1 MSTTLDIAALTQEK
15 QIIVCCG
22 SGGVGKTTSAAALG
36 VLGAKQGRRA
46 LVMTIDPAHRLAQA
60 MGLDGLSNDPQQIDL
75 DAPGSLHAMM
85 LDSKRTF
92 DRLVESYAEDER
104 TRDTIFA
111 NNYYQQMS
119 SSLGGSREL
128 IAMERV
134 YEIANSADYDLLI
147 VDTPPAQ
154 HALDF
159 LDAPK
164 RMIDLLDGTL
174 TGLLVKPYGLAAKV
188 QFDFFRQS
196 SAATLKFLERL
207 TGFEILADL
216 SDFMMAFSGMF
227 DGFKERSHKVMELM
241 RSPKTSFLL
250 VCAPEPGS
258 LGQADQFATRLRR
271 ESISIS
277 GVLVNR
283 VHLPLQTNGDL
294 PDADLMNEL
303 APIGS
308 LADTSQAALT
318 LIARV
323 ASAYT
328 TQRALATA
336 DAAALSQLLRSDL
349 PSHQVPHFNR
359 DLHSLEDLEE
369 FAAALHCAPDG
380 GET

>member
-1 MSTTLDIAALTQEK
+1 LSATLDISALTREK

-36 VLGAKQGRRA
+36 VLAAKQGRRV

-60 MGLDGLSNDPQQIDL
+60 MGLDGLSNDPQKIDL
-75 DAPGSLHAMM
+75 DSPGSLHAMM

-92 DRLVESYAEDER
+92 DRLVESYAADER

-134 YEIANSADYDLLI
+134 FEVANSDDYDILI

-188 QFDFFRQS
+188 HFDFFRQS
-196 SAATLKFLERL
+196 STATLKFLEHL
-207 TGFEILADL
+207 TGFEILTDL

-227 DGFKERSHKVMELM
+227 EGFKERSHKVMELM
-241 RSPKTSFLL
+241 RGPRTSFLL

-258 LGQADQFATRLRR
+258 LSQADQFAARLTN
-271 ESISIS
+271 ESISIA

-283 VHLPLQTNGDL
+283 VHLPLETSDGPIEGDL
-294 PDADLMNEL
+294 MKELM
-303 APIGS
+303 PIGL
-308 LADTSQAALT
+308 LADDRVGALA
-318 LIARV
+318 LIERV
-323 ASAYT
+323 ADAYAAE
-328 TQRALATA
+328 RALVRS
-336 DAAALSQLLRSDL
+336 DWAALSRLRASEL

-359 DLHSLEDLEE
+359 DLHSMEDLEA
-369 FAAALHCAPDG
+369 FAAAL
-380 GET
+380 

>member
-36 VLGAKQGRRA
+36 VLAAKQGRRA

-92 DRLVESYAEDER
+92 DRLVESYAEDDR

-134 YEIANSADYDLLI
+134 FEVANSDEYDILI

-196 SAATLKFLERL
+196 SAVTLKFLERL
-207 TGFEILADL
+207 TGFEILTDL

-227 DGFKERSHKVMELM
+227 EGFKERSHKVMELM
-241 RSPKTSFLL
+241 RGASTSFVL

-258 LGQADQFATRLRR
+258 LNQADQFAARLTS
-271 ESISIS
+271 ESISIA

-283 VHLPLQTNGDL
+283 VHLPLELGDEL
-294 PDADLMNEL
+294 LGADLNKEL
-303 APIGS
+303 APIG
-308 LADTSQAALT
+308 LIADDQGVDELT
-318 LIARV
+318 LLERV
-323 ASAYT
+323 NDAFAA
-328 TQRALATA
+328 QRALVKSDWAV
-336 DAAALSQLLRSDL
+336 LSQLRTSGL
-349 PSHQVPHFNR
+349 PNHQVPHFNR
-359 DLHSLEDLEE
+359 DLHSMEDLEA
-369 FAAALHCAPDG
+369 FAAALDP
-380 GET
+380 

>member
-1 MSTTLDIAALTQEK
+1 MSTTLDIAALTREK

-36 VLGAKQGRRA
+36 VLAAQQGRRA

-60 MGLDGLSNDPQQIDL
+60 MGLDGLNNDPQQVSL

-104 TRDTIFA
+104 IRDTIFA
-111 NNYYQQMS
+111 NSYYQQMS

-134 YEIANSADYDLLI
+134 FEVANSEEYDILI

-207 TGFEILADL
+207 TGFEILTDL

-227 DGFKERSHKVMELM
+227 EGFKERSHKVMELM
-241 RSPKTSFLL
+241 RGPSTSFVL

-258 LGQADQFATRLRR
+258 LNQADQFAARLMK
-271 ESISIS
+271 ESISIA

-283 VHLPLQTNGDL
+283 VHLPLPADDDL
-294 PDADLMNEL
+294 SDVDLKEEL
-303 APIGS
+303 TPIG
-308 LADTSQAALT
+308 
-318 LIARV
+318 LIADHQVNGLALLERV
-323 ASAYT
+323 IGAYAA
-328 TQRALATA
+328 QRASIKSDWAV
-336 DAAALSQLLRSDL
+336 LSELRASGL
-349 PSHQVPHFNR
+349 PNHQVPHFNR
-359 DLHSLEDLEE
+359 DLHSMEDLEA
-369 FAAALHCAPDG
+369 FAAALDP
-380 GET
+380 

>member
-1 MSTTLDIAALTQEK
+1 MSTTLDIAALTREK

-36 VLGAKQGRRA
+36 VLAAQQGRRA

-60 MGLDGLSNDPQQIDL
+60 MGLDGLNNDPQQVSL

-111 NNYYQQMS
+111 NSYYQQMS

-134 YEIANSADYDLLI
+134 FEVASSDEYDILI

-207 TGFEILADL
+207 TGFEILTDL

-227 DGFKERSHKVMELM
+227 EGFKERSHKVMELM
-241 RSPKTSFLL
+241 HGPSTSFVL

-258 LGQADQFATRLRR
+258 LNQADQFAARLMK
-271 ESISIS
+271 ESISIA

-283 VHLPLQTNGDL
+283 VHLPLPADDDL
-294 PDADLMNEL
+294 SDADLREEL
-303 APIGS
+303 APIG
-308 LADTSQAALT
+308 
-318 LIARV
+318 LIADDQVNGLALLERV
-323 ASAYT
+323 IGAYAA
-328 TQRALATA
+328 QRASIESDWAV
-336 DAAALSQLLRSDL
+336 LSELRASGL
-349 PSHQVPHFNR
+349 PNHQVPHFNR
-359 DLHSLEDLEE
+359 DLHSMEDLEA
-369 FAAALHCAPDG
+369 FAAALDP
-380 GET
+380 

>member
-1 MSTTLDIAALTQEK
+1 MSATLDISALTREK

-36 VLGAKQGRRA
+36 VLAAKQGRRV

-60 MGLDGLSNDPQQIDL
+60 MGLDGLSNDPQKIDL

-92 DRLVESYAEDER
+92 DRLVESYAADER

-134 YEIANSADYDLLI
+134 FEVANSDDYDILI

-196 SAATLKFLERL
+196 STATLKFLEHL
-207 TGFEILADL
+207 TGFEILTDL

-227 DGFKERSHKVMELM
+227 EGFKERSHKVMELM
-241 RSPKTSFLL
+241 RGPRTSFLL

-258 LGQADQFATRLRR
+258 LSQADQFAARLTN
-271 ESISIS
+271 ESISIA

-283 VHLPLQTNGDL
+283 VHLPLETSDGLIEGDL
-294 PDADLMNEL
+294 MKELM
-303 APIGS
+303 PIGL
-308 LADTSQAALT
+308 LADDRVGALA
-318 LIARV
+318 LIERV
-323 ASAYT
+323 ADAYAAE
-328 TQRALATA
+328 RALVRS
-336 DAAALSQLLRSDL
+336 DWVALSRLRASEL

-359 DLHSLEDLEE
+359 DLHSMEDLEA
-369 FAAALHCAPDG
+369 FAAALDP
-380 GET
+380 